1 MSYEIQKLE
10 EELKDNFHQVEK
22 KYQQQQENLMAQN
35 YYMNNCFE
43 ELAMNLR
50 QALQGEDDEFTIQGL
65 NSINVSQDIWYEHFR
80 RQQARLQSEF
90 EQEQDEYYRNLKKLY
105 DEEQS

>member
-22 KYQQQQENLMAQN
+22 KYQQQRENLMAQN
-35 YYMNNCFE
+35 HYMNNGFE

-50 QALQGEDDEFTIQGL
+50 QVLYGEDDEFIIQGL
-65 NSINVSQDIWYEHFR
+65 NSINLSQDIWDEHFR